1 MSDNAF
7 PIIFNDGKQG
17 YHKGTVTVTTATT
30 FDSFLRQVS
39 GRIPGLDPQHFHIQI
54 VCSRAGAPPDAR
66 QYIPIHENTS
76 FCVVLNQH
84 SPMADQAAHFLVTLK
99 RPEQRQLDQ
108 QRKMMHQQQ
117 HRILECMEEQGQQG
131 GSHQLPHQLGN
142 QPPHHRRQ
150 QGPLT
155 GAAYPWAGM
164 PHPPV
169 TPQMQ
174 QAWNAA
180 QEPPSHN
187 VQNKR
192 QASMWGAVPPHH
204 HAPAA
209 QAQAQAHHI
218 VMAHAQAAAQAHA
231 QAQAMRHV
239 PEPPPPPPAQ
249 LGGFPHSGHAQ
260 TGHAQASGAF
270 QAAQHTQHTQHA
282 QHGAGFVMPPP
293 PPPAIPNFSSA
304 PRSFAVTAQ
313 TDTWN
318 RGGIPAIHM
327 HQAQGQAQGSP
338 ARPQGIPRSQQ
349 PPPPSSP
356 PPSRLQPAEQP
367 FRPTRILTHANSGR
381 LGQNTRSGQF
391 EGAVGQEAQ
400 KADEGELR
408 SPSTGPPGSPAF
420 ASPTASGFASLQ
432 KLKTSGSVNLDDDF
446 WCDSPHDH
454 VLHRLHIRKQNPFGP
469 VSSPRASTGTHTITM
484 DSVGSGL
491 DSMSSGIDSHVDN
504 GDVGMHESWSK
515 VRHTAQMRS

>member
-17 YHKGTVTVTTATT
+17 YHKGTVAVTMATT

-39 GRIPGLDPQHFHIQI
+39 SRIPGLDPQHFHIQI

-117 HRILECMEEQGQQG
+117 RRILECMEEQGQQA

-142 QPPHHRRQ
+142 PPPHHRRQ
-150 QGPLT
+150 QGSLT

-180 QEPPSHN
+180 QEPPIHS
-187 VQNKR
+187 VQLQSKR
-192 QASMWGAVPPHH
+192 QANMWGAVPQHH
-204 HAPAA
+204 NAPV
-209 QAQAQAHHI
+209 AQAQAHHI

-239 PEPPPPPPAQ
+239 PEPPPPPPAL
-249 LGGFPHSGHAQ
+249 LGGFSHSGHAQ
-260 TGHAQASGAF
+260 TAHAQASAAF
-270 QAAQHTQHTQHA
+270 QTAQHTQHA

-293 PPPAIPNFSSA
+293 PPPAIPNFSNA

-318 RGGIPAIHM
+318 RGSIPAIHM

-367 FRPTRILTHANSGR
+367 FHPTRILTHANPGR
-381 LGQNTRSGQF
+381 LVQSSRSGSGGQI
-391 EGAVGQEAQ
+391 EGALGQEPQ
-400 KADEGELR
+400 KVDEGGLR
-408 SPSTGPPGSPAF
+408 TPSTGPPGSPAF
-420 ASPTASGFASLQ
+420 AIPAASGFASLQ
-432 KLKTSGSVNLDDDF
+432 KLKTSGSASLDDDF
-446 WCDSPHDH
+446 WCDSPRDH

-469 VSSPRASTGTHTITM
+469 VSSPHAGTHTITM
-484 DSVGSGL
+484 DSVDSGL
-491 DSMSSGIDSHVDN
+491 DSASSGVDSHIDN
-504 GDVGMHESWSK
+504 GDVGMHEAWNK
-515 VRHTAQMRS
+515 VRHTVQMRS